1 MIDPKVLRLGT
12 TGSLDPARLAEE
24 FAAPWLCFKTY
35 GWIIGYHHTYHIYI
49 CVVVFH
55 VCYIYIYA
63 LKFHFIIKS
72 NKMLILIIIMLYHII
87 WYQYI

>member
-49 CVVVFH
+49 CG
-55 VCYIYIYA
+55 CISCMLYIYA

>member
-49 CVVVFH
+49 YMCG
-55 VCYIYIYA
+55 CISCMLYIYA